1 MYFFD
6 ILFGFITTYF
16 NSTIGEEVWQPKLI
30 ALYYLSSDFT
40 IDILST
46 IPFVDLAEAGGMT
59 STTGI
64 ALLSLLKLLKV
75 LRIRKITVMI
85 RNLNTSL
92 ETKTYYKIGQCIL

>member
-30 ALYYLSSDFT
+30 ALYYLS

>member
-30 ALYYLSSDFT
+30 AIYYLSGDFT

-46 IPFVDLAEAGGMT
+46 IPFVDFA
-59 STTGI
+59 
-64 ALLSLLKLLKV
+64 
-75 LRIRKITVMI
+75 
-85 RNLNTSL
+85 
-92 ETKTYYKIGQCIL
+92 